1 MNKEFLDFGII
12 VFGCLAFFLML
23 YSKDLLRDEIT
34 GDDKTIKKPYSLARV
49 QVALWTIIIGCSYLY
64 IYFCNSLCGE
74 NLLILNKTA
83 LALLG
88 ISIGTA
94 VVAKNIDTTQLNNP
108 NRHQNGGSGGF
119 FLDILSD
126 ENGISVHRFQ
136 AVLFTVIAVVIYINK
151 VYCMGV
157 LPEFDNT
164 LLRILTANYS
174 GYLGIKLNENKS

>member
-1 MNKEFLDFGII
+1 MYTKLLDFGII
-12 VFGCLAFFLML
+12 VFGCLAFGLML
-23 YSKDLLRDEIT
+23 YSKDLLRDEIK
-34 GDDKTIKKPYSLARV
+34 GVDDTIKKPFSLARV

-64 IYFCNSLCGE
+64 IYFCNTPCGE

-88 ISIGTA
+88 ISIGTT
-94 VVAKNIDTTQLNNP
+94 VVAKNIDTSQLNNP
-108 NRHQNGGSGGF
+108 NRHQNGGSEGF

-136 AVLFTVIAVVIYINK
+136 AVLFSVIAIVIYINK
-151 VYCMGV
+151 VCCMGV

-164 LLRILTANYS
+164 LLGIITLSYS
-174 GYLGIKLNENKS
+174 GYLGIKINENKA